1 MKVPA
6 ACLVEPGK
14 IEIRDRE
21 LEMTHDSLLVR
32 ILGNGI
38 CGTDVSYFAG
48 HVPGLK
54 YPRFFGHESVGIV
67 EEVGKAV
74 EGFASGDLVTG
85 GWGGYSTH
93 VIVSK
98 LEYTMKIPEQNS
110 VSPEYIMGDPLQCIA
125 TIIRGAKPEF
135 GDSVAVVGCGF
146 MGLMCVSAL
155 AGRFVQDLFAIDL
168 IEERLGFAAECG
180 AVKTLNPGTDNV
192 RDAILEAT
200 NGKGVDIC
208 IEASGNASAVDLA
221 GRILK
226 KGRGRLVLGG
236 FHPKPASY
244 DFLPWAIK
252 GLEVINAHPNF
263 SRDLMED
270 MRRGVIAQL
279 QGVFPI
285 EKLVTHRFAIDETQH
300 VFEAASARSA
310 DYIKGV
316 LVPEKTQ

>member
-1 MKVPA
+1 MQVPA

-14 IEIRDRE
+14 IETRNKK

-32 ILGNGI
+32 IVGNGV

-67 EEVGKAV
+67 EEVGKNV

-85 GWGGYSTH
+85 GWGAYSSH
-93 VIVSK
+93 VVVSK
-98 LEYTMKIPEQNS
+98 LQYTMQIPDHGS
-110 VSPEYIMGDPLQCIA
+110 LSPEYIMGDPLQCIA
-125 TIIRGAKPEF
+125 TIIRAAKPEF

-146 MGLMCVSAL
+146 MGLMCISAL
-155 AGRFVQDLFAIDL
+155 AGRLVQSLFAIDL
-168 IEERLGFAAECG
+168 IEERLGRAAESG
-180 AVKTLNPGTDNV
+180 AVKTLNPVTDDV

-200 NGKGVDIC
+200 EGKGVDIC

-221 GRILK
+221 ARILK

-263 SRDLMED
+263 SCDLMED

-279 QGVFPI
+279 EGVFPT
-285 EKLVTHRFAIDETQH
+285 EKLVTHRFTIEQTQD
-300 VFEAASARSA
+300 VFEAASERST

-316 LVPEKTQ
+316 MVPETA